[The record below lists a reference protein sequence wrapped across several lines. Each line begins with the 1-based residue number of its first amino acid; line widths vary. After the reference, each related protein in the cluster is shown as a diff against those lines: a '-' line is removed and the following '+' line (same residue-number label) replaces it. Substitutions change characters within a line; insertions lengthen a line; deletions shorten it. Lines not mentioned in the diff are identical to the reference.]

1 LGNFTDRRSEPA
13 EWNFGSIIHRRRND
27 MPKDTLGSCT
37 FGEGRMDAWH
47 YYLAKAA
54 ELHAKASEEK
64 NSTLRSEFENLA
76 CSYWRLAE
84 QAQKNSHLDI
94 GDASQSDTV
103 ERPQDRR

>member
-1 LGNFTDRRSEPA
+1 
-13 EWNFGSIIHRRRND
+13 
-27 MPKDTLGSCT
+27 
-37 FGEGRMDAWH
+37 MDVWH

-64 NSTLRSEFENLA
+64 NATLRSEFESLA

-94 GDASQSDTV
+94 GEEALS
-103 ERPQDRR
+103 ERRGNPRDSH